1 MNGEEF
7 EIETG
12 KIVEIKTLSTV
23 PTSDTQV
30 NDLLQEGW
38 EVLDVK
44 IVQLTAGKRM
54 DGSPYV
60 GTYAKVIWVLGRSE
74 EE

>member
-7 EIETG
+7 EIEAG
-12 KIVEIKTLSTV
+12 KIVEVKTLSTV

-44 IVQLTAGKRM
+44 VVQLTAGKRM
-54 DGSPYV
+54 QGSPYI
-60 GTYAKVIWVLGRSE
+60 GTYAKVIWVLGRFE